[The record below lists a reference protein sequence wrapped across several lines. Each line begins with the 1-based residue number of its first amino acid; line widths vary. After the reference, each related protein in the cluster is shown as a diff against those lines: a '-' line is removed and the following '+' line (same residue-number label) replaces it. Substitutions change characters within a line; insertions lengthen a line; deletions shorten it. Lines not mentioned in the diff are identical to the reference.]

1 MISESL
7 WKTCQVCKKQI
18 SVKANV
24 CPNCGHRYGRFKK
37 LKWVAVGLISFTV
50 LAAIFAPDKPG
61 RKSDTAKT
69 SATVTADNSQMVG
82 IPEAQSKFIEV
93 IPQFEKRFVAAKN
106 ELLQSSLRDQR
117 REAILASFGG
127 QLRVTDW
134 VGTLRK
140 LETNGDGKAVITVRI
155 APNID
160 LLTWNNSLSDSF
172 HGTLIDK
179 DTQLYSVLTN
189 MAVGDRVRV
198 SGNFFPSDADGVFE
212 NSMTIRGAM
221 TAPEFIFRFTEI
233 SKQ

>member
-1 MISESL
+1 MTSESL
-7 WKTCQVCKKQI
+7 WKTCQVCEKQI

-24 CPNCGHRYGRFKK
+24 CPSCGHRYGRFKR
-37 LKWVAVGLISFTV
+37 LKWAAIGLVSFTV
-50 LAAIFAPDKPG
+50 LAAIVAPDKPE
-61 RKSDTAKT
+61 RKSDTAKP
-69 SATVTADNSQMVG
+69 SGSVTADNSQVVA
-82 IPEAQSKFIEV
+82 IPESQSKFAEV
-93 IPQFEKRFVAAKN
+93 IPQFEKRFVSATN

-117 REAILASFGG
+117 REAIIASLGG

-134 VGTLRK
+134 VGTLKK
-140 LETNGDGKAVITVRI
+140 LETNGDGKAVIAVRI
-155 APNID
+155 APNVD

-179 DTQLYSVLTN
+179 GTQLYSVLTN

-198 SGNFFPSDADGVFE
+198 SGNFFPADADGVFE

-221 TAPEFIFRFTEI
+221 TAPEFLFRFTEI